1 MGIQCYNGNIMV
13 HYMNYGYIMGI
24 NYKATYDL
32 YWLRTNQHG
41 NGQYFV

>member
-24 NYKATYDL
+24 NYKATYDWED
-32 YWLRTNQHG
+32 YTG
-41 NGQYFV
+41 